1 MLQIFYALPLKLLT
15 PFLLQIGCN
24 PARTRNI
31 KRRSATFIAC
41 AAKVISNLTGKSI
54 CHPFADKI
62 TVVAK
67 IIIISFVANKLQ
79 MLTARST
86 VLVRTVE
93 YKTRVDAATIGWEDM
108 CFIEVWS
115 ISLYCSDYITHKL
128 FLRIVFRAFFL
139 ILYFSNNSDYE
150 YNDSS
155 IKKYYQCSGQKSVH
169 NNPPVSF
176 VIA

>member
-1 MLQIFYALPLKLLT
+1 MLQIFYALPLKLL
-15 PFLLQIGCN
+15 PLFLLQIGCN

-31 KRRSATFIAC
+31 KRRSATFIAH

-67 IIIISFVANKLQ
+67 IIIIISFVANMHQ
-79 MLTARST
+79 MLPARST

-93 YKTRVDAATIGWEDM
+93 YKTRVVAATIGWEDM

-128 FLRIVFRAFFL
+128 FLRIVFGAFFL
-139 ILYFSNNSDYE
+139 ILYFSDNYDYE
-150 YNDSS
+150 YNDSG
-155 IKKYYQCSGQKSVH
+155 IKKYY
-169 NNPPVSF
+169 
-176 VIA
+176 

>member
-1 MLQIFYALPLKLLT
+1 MLQIFYALPLKLL
-15 PFLLQIGCN
+15 PLFLLQIGCN

-67 IIIISFVANKLQ
+67 IIIIISFVANMHQ
-79 MLTARST
+79 MLPARST

-93 YKTRVDAATIGWEDM
+93 YKTRVVAATIGWEDM

-128 FLRIVFRAFFL
+128 FLRIVFGAFFL
-139 ILYFSNNSDYE
+139 ILYFSDNYDYE
-150 YNDSS
+150 YNDSG
-155 IKKYYQCSGQKSVH
+155 IKKYY
-169 NNPPVSF
+169 
-176 VIA
+176 

>member
-1 MLQIFYALPLKLLT
+1 MLQIFYALPLKLL
-15 PFLLQIGCN
+15 PLFLLQIGCN

-67 IIIISFVANKLQ
+67 IIISFVANMHQ
-79 MLTARST
+79 MLPARST

-93 YKTRVDAATIGWEDM
+93 YKTRVVAATIGWEDM

-128 FLRIVFRAFFL
+128 FLRIVFGAFFL
-139 ILYFSNNSDYE
+139 ILYFSDNYDYE
-150 YNDSS
+150 YNDSG
-155 IKKYYQCSGQKSVH
+155 IKKYY
-169 NNPPVSF
+169 
-176 VIA
+176 